1 MDLNWAVALCCATGA
16 VVSDIQERKI
26 SNRWLAVCAVAAFTV
41 QAAQGAYLS
50 AAIGGLVGGLAL
62 TVPFWLGGIGAG
74 DVKLLAVVGMV
85 LGFPGIVAVLLCTA
99 VAGGVLAVLVRYDVG
114 RARQWLGTPW
124 RVTLRRAAHCSG
136 RGMYAAAAQPVGP
149 PAAVPVDAAQA
160 ATALSDAVPPATALS
175 AIVPADAAPAAARP
189 VCASA
194 VAPVS
199 LPYALAV
206 WLGLGGVFA
215 LRLAVGA

>member
-16 VVSDIQERKI
+16 VASDIQERKI
-26 SNRWLAVCAVAAFTV
+26 SNRWLAVCSVAAFTV

-50 AAIGGLVGGLAL
+50 AAIGGLVGGMAL

-74 DVKLLAVVGMV
+74 DVKLLAVMGVA

-99 VAGGVLAVLVRYDVG
+99 VAGGVLAVFVRYDVG

-124 RVTLRRAAHCSG
+124 RVTIRRTTAHRAG
-136 RGMYAAAAQPVGP
+136 RGMRAAAAQPAGPTDAVPADAVP
-149 PAAVPVDAAQA
+149 PAAVPSV
-160 ATALSDAVPPATALS
+160 
-175 AIVPADAAPAAARP
+175 ARP

-194 VAPVS
+194 AAPVS